1 MRGPVAMLNTEQQ
14 ICGLSL
20 VSNIEKNRSKKGR
33 KDVNELSQHFYSS
46 EIIIV
51 SRISLFFFLGSHK
64 WKVYAFNS
72 SKLFDLR
79 LLGANSQ
86 KGDNKEIKLHTFKVF
101 ATLPMTSWMYK
112 NQIGS
117 ANGIKTVY

>member
-14 ICGLSL
+14 ICGPSL

-101 ATLPMTSWMYK
+101 VTLPMTS
-112 NQIGS
+112 
-117 ANGIKTVY
+117 